1 MSEFKAPL
9 KDIRFVRNEVLDFPG
24 VWAQLPGCEE
34 ATPEIIDAILEELGK
49 FCENELAPLNAI
61 GDQQGCTLKD
71 GQVSTPAGFREAY
84 QLFVESGWPTLVGDA
99 EMGGQGL
106 PISMGMLLNELMG
119 TANWSW
125 SMYPLLSHGARNAL
139 EAHGSD
145 ELKQQFLPRLCDGR
159 WTGTMCLTEPHCGTD
174 LGLLRTKAEPQ
185 ANGSYKLTGT
195 KIFISSGD
203 HDMADNIIHLVIART
218 PDAPAGTKG
227 ISLFLVP
234 KFILDGDGNPGERNA
249 VSCGSLEHKM
259 GIHGNATCVLNF
271 DNAEGYL
278 VGDLNKGLNHMF
290 TMMNSARL
298 GVAQQGLAHLEAGLQ
313 AATKYA
319 RDRLQSRSLTGA
331 KNPDGIAD
339 PIVVHPDVRRMLLT
353 VKALTE
359 GNRMLAHYCGQLLD
373 LEFYAQDDEQ
383 KKEAENLL
391 ALLTPIAKG
400 FMTESGFEG
409 ANLAM
414 QVFGGHG
421 YIAEWGME
429 QNVRDARIAMIYE
442 GTNGIQALDLLGRK
456 VLSNQG
462 QFLRIFTKQIH
473 KFCEANTDNA
483 AMAEFI
489 EPLNKLNKEWGDL
502 TMHIGG
508 RAMQNLDEMGGAAM
522 DYMMYA
528 GYVCLAYFWAKAAK
542 AASKALDSDA
552 ADKDFY
558 TTKIQTARFYYR
570 RVLPRTLTLAA
581 TIKDGVDS
589 LLEIDAKNIA
599 NGWD

>member
-9 KDIRFVRNEVLDFPG
+9 KDIRFVRNEILDFPTL
-24 VWAQLPGCEE
+24 WANLPGCEE
-34 ATPEIIDAILEELGK
+34 ASPEIIDAILDELGK

-61 GDQQGCTLKD
+61 GDEQGCKLSD
-71 GQVSTPAGFREAY
+71 GQVTTPAGFKEAY
-84 QLFVESGWPTLVGDA
+84 QLFVDSGWPTLVGDA

-106 PISMGMLLNELMG
+106 PISLGMLLNELLG

-125 SMYPLLSHGARNAL
+125 SMYPLLSHGARAAL

-145 ELKQQFLPRLCDGR
+145 ELKAKFLPRLCDGR

-185 ANGSYKLTGT
+185 ADGTYKVSGT

-203 HDMADNIIHLVIART
+203 HDMSNNIVHLVIART
-218 PDAPAGTKG
+218 PDAPEGTKG
-227 ISLFLVP
+227 ISLFVVP
-234 KFILDGDGNPGERNA
+234 KFLPDAEGNPGERNG

-259 GIHGNATCVLNF
+259 GIHGNATCVMNF
-271 DNAEGYL
+271 DNASGFL
-278 VGDLNKGLNHMF
+278 VGELNKGLSYMF

-298 GVAQQGLAHLEAGLQ
+298 GVAQQGLAHLEIGLQ

-319 RDRLQSRSLTGA
+319 RERLQSRSLSGV
-331 KNPDGIAD
+331 KNPDSAAD

-373 LEFYAQDDEQ
+373 VDFYSQDADAKQEADE
-383 KKEAENLL
+383 LL

-400 FMTESGFEG
+400 FMTETGFEG
-409 ANLAM
+409 ANLAL

-421 YIAEWGME
+421 YIHEWGME

-456 VLSNQG
+456 ILQNQG
-462 QFLRIFTKQIH
+462 QYLRRFTKKIH
-473 KFCEANTDNA
+473 KFCEAEVDNKDLA
-483 AMAEFI
+483 QFI
-489 EPLNKLNKEWGDL
+489 EPLNKLNTEWGEL

-508 RAMQNLDEMGGAAM
+508 RTMQNMDELGGAAM
-522 DYMMYA
+522 DYMMYS
-528 GYVCLAYFWAKAAK
+528 GYVTLAYFWAQAAK
-542 AASKALDSDA
+542 AAHKALESGTS
-552 ADKDFY
+552 DKDFY
-558 TTKIQTARFYYR
+558 QTKIHTAEFYYR
-570 RVLPRTLTLAA
+570 RILPRTLSLAA

-589 LLEIDAKNIA
+589 LMTIDENQIA
-599 NGWD
+599 NG

>member
-9 KDIRFVRNEVLDFPG
+9 KDIRFVRREVLDFPG
-24 VWAQLPGCEE
+24 LWAKLPGCEE
-34 ATPEIIDAILEELGK
+34 ATPEIVDAILDELGK

-61 GDQQGCTLKD
+61 GDQEGCTLKD
-71 GQVSTPAGFREAY
+71 GEVTTPKGFREAY
-84 QLFVESGWPTLVGDA
+84 QLFVESGWPTLVGSVD
-99 EMGGQGL
+99 MGGQGL
-106 PISMGMLLNELMG
+106 PISMGMLLNELLG

-125 SMYPLLSHGARNAL
+125 SMYPLLSHGARAAL

-145 ELKQQFLPRLCDGR
+145 ELKQHFLPHLCDGR

-185 ANGSYKLTGT
+185 ANGTYKISGT

-203 HDMADNIIHLVIART
+203 HDMSDNIIHLVIART

-234 KFILDGDGNPGERNA
+234 KFIPDANGNPGERNK

-259 GIHGNATCVLNF
+259 GIHGNATCVMNF

-278 VGDLNKGLNHMF
+278 VGELNKGLSHMF

-298 GVAQQGLAHLEAGLQ
+298 GVAQQGLAHLEVGLQ

-319 RDRLQSRSLTGA
+319 RERLQSRSLSGA
-331 KNPDGIAD
+331 KNPEGVAD
-339 PIVVHPDVRRMLLT
+339 PIVVNTDVRRMLLT

-373 LEFYAQDDEQ
+373 IEHYSQDESEV
-383 KKEAENLL
+383 KEASELL

-400 FMTESGFEG
+400 FITETGFEG
-409 ANLAM
+409 ANLAL

-429 QNVRDARIAMIYE
+429 QNVRDSRIAMIYE

-462 QFLRIFTKQIH
+462 QYLRIFTKKIH
-473 KFCEANTDNA
+473 KFCEANTDNSTL
-483 AMAEFI
+483 AEFI
-489 EPLNKLNKEWGDL
+489 EPLNKLNNEWGEL
-502 TMHIGG
+502 TMHVGG

-522 DYMMYA
+522 DYLMYS
-528 GYVCLAYFWAKAAK
+528 GYVSLAYFWAWAADVAAK
-542 AASKALDSDA
+542 ALAAGSSD
-552 ADKDFY
+552 KEFY
-558 TTKIQTARFYYR
+558 QTKLQTAQFYYR
-570 RVLPRTLTLAA
+570 RILPRTLTLAA

-589 LLEIDAKNIA
+589 LMSIDASNIA
-599 NGWD
+599 NGSD

>member
-9 KDIRFVRNEVLDFPG
+9 KDIRFVRNNVLDFPSL
-24 VWAQLPGCEE
+24 WANLPGCEE

-71 GQVSTPAGFREAY
+71 GQVTTPEGFKEAY
-84 QLFVESGWPTLVGDA
+84 KLFVESGWPTLVA
-99 EMGGQGL
+99 EEDMGGQGL
-106 PISMGMLLNELMG
+106 PISMGLLLNELLG

-125 SMYPLLSHGARNAL
+125 SMYPLLSHGARAAL

-145 ELKQQFLPRLCDGR
+145 ELKGRFLPRLVDGN

-174 LGLLRTKAEPQ
+174 LGLLRTKGELQ
-185 ANGSYKLTGT
+185 ADGSYSLTGT

-203 HDMADNIIHLVIART
+203 HDMSDNIIHLVIART

-227 ISLFLVP
+227 ISLFVVP
-234 KFILDGDGNPGERNA
+234 KFVLDADGNPGERNK
-249 VSCGSLEHKM
+249 VECGSLEHKM
-259 GIHGNATCVLNF
+259 GIHGNATCVMNF
-271 DNAEGYL
+271 DGATGYL
-278 VGDLNKGLNHMF
+278 VGELNKGLSYMF

-298 GVAQQGLAHLEAGLQ
+298 GVAQQGLAHLEVGLQ
-313 AATKYA
+313 GATKYA
-319 RDRLQSRSLTGA
+319 RERLQSRSLSGA
-331 KNPDGIAD
+331 KNPDGAAD

-353 VKALTE
+353 VKAFTE
-359 GNRMLAHYCGQLLD
+359 GNRMLAQYCGQLLD
-373 LEFYAQDDEQ
+373 IEFYSQDDDAKQ
-383 KKEAENLL
+383 EASELL

-400 FMTESGFEG
+400 FMTETGYEG
-409 ANLAM
+409 ANLAQ

-421 YIAEWGME
+421 YIQEWGME

-456 VLSNQG
+456 VLQNQG
-462 QFLRIFTKQIH
+462 QYLRRFTKQIH
-473 KFCEANTDNA
+473 KFCQAEEGNA
-483 AMAEFI
+483 ELAAFI
-489 EPLNKLNKEWGDL
+489 KPLEKLNAEWGEL

-508 RAMQNLDEMGGAAM
+508 RAMQNMDELGGAAM

-528 GYVCLAYFWAKAAK
+528 GYVTLGYFWAKAAK
-542 AASKALDSDA
+542 AAHQAIADND
-552 ADKDFY
+552 ADKAFY
-558 TTKIQTARFYYR
+558 ETKIQTAEFYFR
-570 RVLPRTLTLAA
+570 RILPRTLTLSA

-589 LLEIDAKNIA
+589 LMTVSEDQIA
-599 NGWD
+599 NG